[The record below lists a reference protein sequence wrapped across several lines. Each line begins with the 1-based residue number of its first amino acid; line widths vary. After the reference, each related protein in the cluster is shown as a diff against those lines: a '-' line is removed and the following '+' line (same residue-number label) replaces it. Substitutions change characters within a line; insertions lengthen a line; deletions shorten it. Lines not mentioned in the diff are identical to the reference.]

1 MLNLSSIK
9 LTDDDYI
16 LLSKGLKFCPKIKS
30 HDRLKIAED
39 IFKFSRRVRLKE
51 YFSEKVENIQWN
63 EENDELYDL
72 PFFNNKESAFTPPAG
87 RDIYLD
93 LYIYIDAVTEEIL
106 QSQKNSKRYSNISNS
121 ELSSLRKL
129 SRDKNIVIKK
139 ADNPT
144 LL

>member
-16 LLSKGLKFCPKIKS
+16 LLSKGLKFCQKIKS

-51 YFSEKVENIQWN
+51 YFSEKVENIQCN

-72 PFFNNKESAFTPPAG
+72 PCFNKKESAFTPPAG

-93 LYIYIDAVTEEIL
+93 LYIDAVTEEIL
-106 QSQKNSKRYSNISNS
+106 QSQKNSKHYSNIYLSLNS
-121 ELSSLRKL
+121 LLC
-129 SRDKNIVIKK
+129 KNYLEIRI
-139 ADNPT
+139 
-144 LL
+144 

>member
-51 YFSEKVENIQWN
+51 YFSEKVENIQCN

-72 PFFNNKESAFTPPAG
+72 PCFNKKESAFTPPAG

-93 LYIYIDAVTEEIL
+93 LYIDAVTEEIL
-106 QSQKNSKRYSNISNS
+106 QSQKNSKHYSNIYLNLNS
-121 ELSSLRKL
+121 LLC
-129 SRDKNIVIKK
+129 KNYLEIRI
-139 ADNPT
+139 
-144 LL
+144 